1 MSLREKSAWITLVS
15 VLICFGAYFGAL
27 ALGHVRGFHSLFLL
41 LICGIALGL
50 LQLGLHL
57 LAALTTPKDGRAPKD
72 ERESLIQWRAHTLGY
87 YVLMGMVLALIV
99 PVHFSLSAIDM
110 MNFALLGV
118 VVASLI
124 VSVAQIV
131 MFRRGA

>member
-41 LICGIALGL
+41 LLCGIALL
-50 LQLGLHL
+50 VLQLGLHL
-57 LAALTTPKDGRAPKD
+57 VAAVTTPKDGRAPKD
-72 ERESLIQWRAHTLGY
+72 ERESLIQWRSHTLGY

-99 PVHFSLSAIDM
+99 PVHFASSAIDM

-124 VSVAQIV
+124 VAVAQII
-131 MFRRGA
+131 MFRRGG